1 MKYQESRRFRRRD
14 NMVLNLKGPDNL
26 NVLVLVDIILN
37 MQDRIQE
44 LEFELKNIKHDM
56 KVKEMMPSKMDQKT
70 KLILALMQV
79 ENIKK
84 VDCRGTLCWIFTSHL
99 MPIRFELER
108 QLSLLTKRDYYTKIE
123 E

>member
-56 KVKEMMPSKMDQKT
+56 KVKEMMPSKNGS
-70 KLILALMQV
+70 
-79 ENIKK
+79 EN
-84 VDCRGTLCWIFTSHL
+84 
-99 MPIRFELER
+99 
-108 QLSLLTKRDYYTKIE
+108 
-123 E
+123 